1 MQRRSPPAFQ
11 AFANDCEL
19 IRGTPKYTLQK
30 HVAEDKPLN
39 YFLLDQDALDI
50 LKMIYSDSTR
60 RELMDCKSVMEDFF
74 GSVNLGKTVM
84 DRLSDDEWKELNQE
98 DDDE

>member
-1 MQRRSPPAFQ
+1 
-11 AFANDCEL
+11 
-19 IRGTPKYTLQK
+19 
-30 HVAEDKPLN
+30 
-39 YFLLDQDALDI
+39 
-50 LKMIYSDSTR
+50 MIYSDSTR